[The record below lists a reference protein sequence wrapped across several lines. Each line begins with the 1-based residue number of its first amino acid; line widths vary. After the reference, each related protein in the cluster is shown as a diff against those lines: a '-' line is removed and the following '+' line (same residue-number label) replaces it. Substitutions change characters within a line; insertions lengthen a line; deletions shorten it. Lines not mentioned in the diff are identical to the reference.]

1 MGGCWILL
9 EKLLNRVDYIDSLT
23 TSTNTNG
30 KTHATIFIH
39 NIQKFQSS
47 AIQRLVELEVDRPH
61 MMRVLGSKEL
71 SETVCRS

>member
-9 EKLLNRVDYIDSLT
+9 EKFLNRVDYIHSLT
-23 TSTNTNG
+23 TSANANG

-39 NIQKFQSS
+39 
-47 AIQRLVELEVDRPH
+47 PH

-71 SETVCRS
+71 SGTVCRS

>member
-9 EKLLNRVDYIDSLT
+9 EKFLNRVDYIDILA

-39 NIQKFQSS
+39 NIQKLQSS
-47 AIQRLVELEVDRPH
+47 AIHRLVELEVDRSH
-61 MMRVLGSKEL
+61 MMRVLGSKVL
-71 SETVCRS
+71 SGTVCRS